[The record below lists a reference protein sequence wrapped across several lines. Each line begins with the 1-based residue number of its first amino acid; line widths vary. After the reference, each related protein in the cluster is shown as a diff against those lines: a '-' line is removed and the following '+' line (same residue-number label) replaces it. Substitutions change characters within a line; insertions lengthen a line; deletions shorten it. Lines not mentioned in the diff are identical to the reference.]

1 MRDRPVIF
9 SVFSNLKHGEQEC
22 PFVKRA
28 EKFGPFLE
36 KLFRDRLVQ
45 SKKLMATTLR
55 RSSEFSTLQDDIGKV
70 FPDTGRTYRPFLKS
84 DGNDF
89 KAVIAETLRET
100 YGRSG
105 RSIKTVMAY
114 TGAGERAVKNWFGGK
129 NGPNGENLV
138 ELVRHSD
145 EVLEAL
151 LLMAGRKDILAGKLL
166 VDAREKL
173 VEMIEIIDQLHAGDS
188 VADPTND

>member
-1 MRDRPVIF
+1 MSFRKKGRKVRPVSGITF
-9 SVFSNLKHGEQEC
+9 
-22 PFVKRA
+22 P
-28 EKFGPFLE
+28 
-36 KLFRDRLVQ
+36 
-45 SKKLMATTLR
+45 
-55 RSSEFSTLQDDIGKV
+55 RSSGTVE
-70 FPDTGRTYRPFLKS
+70 KS
-84 DGNDF
+84 DGNNF
-89 KAVIAETLRET
+89 TAVIAETLRET

-114 TGAGERAVKNWFGGK
+114 TGAGERAVKNWCGGK

-151 LLMAGRKDILAGKLL
+151 LLMAGREDILAGKLL
-166 VDAREKL
+166 VDARENL

>member
-1 MRDRPVIF
+1 MSFRKKGRKVRPV
-9 SVFSNLKHGEQEC
+9 
-22 PFVKRA
+22 
-28 EKFGPFLE
+28 FGITFP
-36 KLFRDRLVQ
+36 
-45 SKKLMATTLR
+45 
-55 RSSEFSTLQDDIGKV
+55 RSSGTVE
-70 FPDTGRTYRPFLKS
+70 KS

-89 KAVIAETLRET
+89 TAVIAETLRET

-151 LLMAGRKDILAGKLL
+151 LLMAGREDILAGKLL
-166 VDAREKL
+166 VDARDKL
-173 VEMIEIIDQLHAGDS
+173 VEMLEIIDQLQVGES
-188 VADPTND
+188 TADPPSD

>member
-1 MRDRPVIF
+1 MSFRKKGRKVRPVSGKTF
-9 SVFSNLKHGEQEC
+9 
-22 PFVKRA
+22 P
-28 EKFGPFLE
+28 
-36 KLFRDRLVQ
+36 
-45 SKKLMATTLR
+45 
-55 RSSEFSTLQDDIGKV
+55 RSSGTVE
-70 FPDTGRTYRPFLKS
+70 KS

-89 KAVIAETLRET
+89 TAVIAETLRET

-151 LLMAGRKDILAGKLL
+151 LLMAA
-166 VDAREKL
+166 DASRATR
-173 VEMIEIIDQLHAGDS
+173 HAG
-188 VADPTND
+188 ADDASGRAANIGGRGRTGQAG

>member
-1 MRDRPVIF
+1 MSFRKKGRKVRPVSGITF
-9 SVFSNLKHGEQEC
+9 
-22 PFVKRA
+22 P
-28 EKFGPFLE
+28 
-36 KLFRDRLVQ
+36 
-45 SKKLMATTLR
+45 
-55 RSSEFSTLQDDIGKV
+55 RSSGTVE
-70 FPDTGRTYRPFLKS
+70 KS

-89 KAVIAETLRET
+89 TAVIAETLRET

-151 LLMAGRKDILAGKLL
+151 LLMAGREDILAGKLL

-188 VADPTND
+188 AADPTDD